1 VPTAPFQVM
10 MCPSTKKPSAK
21 GTGKHPHRVRKLQAE
36 ALTLQEQ
43 VSCQG
48 WCVSLCHSQLSMHSV
63 QYTSIHSVQYTWAVD
78 AFRV

>member
-1 VPTAPFQVM
+1 MPTAPFQVM

-43 VSCQG
+43 VSCQRVV
-48 WCVSLCHSQLSMHSV
+48 CQSLPLPAKH
-63 QYTSIHSVQYTWAVD
+63 A
-78 AFRV
+78 